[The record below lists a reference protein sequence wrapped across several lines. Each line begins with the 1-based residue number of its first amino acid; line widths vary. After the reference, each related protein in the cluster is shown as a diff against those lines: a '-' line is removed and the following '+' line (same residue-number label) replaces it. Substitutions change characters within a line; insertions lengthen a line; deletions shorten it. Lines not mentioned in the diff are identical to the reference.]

1 MTNSFEG
8 ITMRKAFMTALM
20 LTTSLATPAILGGEN
35 KAHAQQDVY
44 QGVISSIVVEGN
56 QRVESRT
63 VQSYLLVQPG
73 DPLDPD
79 RIDLSLKTLFATGLF
94 ADVAFDVRGNTL
106 VVRVVENPV
115 INRVLFEGNSA
126 IDDDK
131 MREEIQAKPRGIFTA
146 ARVQSD
152 VQRIIELYRQSGRF
166 AAEVTP
172 QYKPLDQN
180 RVDLIFEVTEG
191 PVTGVR
197 SINFIG
203 NDAYSDSRL
212 RSEIVTRQ
220 SRLWRFF
227 SSNDNY
233 DPDRLEFDREL
244 LRQFYQNN
252 GYYDFRTTSAVADL
266 TPDQEDFYITFTV
279 EEGEQYEFGEVKVE
293 TELDKL
299 NEDLLVRAVP
309 IKSGNLYRGDLIESS
324 IDALTF
330 AAGVAGYAFV
340 DVRPRLEPNPETNKV
355 DVTFA
360 LDEGPRVYIERINIV
375 GNTTTLDRV
384 VRREMRISEGDAFN
398 RVLLDRSRNRIRA
411 LGFFQDVE
419 ITEQPGTEP
428 DRSIVDVKVSE
439 QPTGELS
446 FAAGFSSVDSFLLDL
461 SLSQRNLRGRGQAVT
476 ARVSA
481 SRRQQV
487 VDLRFTE
494 PRFLDRNIAAGID
507 VFSSRT
513 DFSDI
518 SGTKT
523 ETTGGGVR
531 IGFPLSDRTQLG
543 LRYQIR
549 ADNVNINDIDVP
561 LDANGDLAT
570 EQIQLAGLDTPN
582 DATDDVFQT
591 QFLQDLTQAASVVD
605 ICDDNA
611 PASAFTIPQNGSS
624 FISENFLV
632 SNALCEAERS
642 DLTSLLGYTFNWDR
656 RNDPIEPTRGFDFS
670 LNQDFAGVGG
680 DVQYIRTEAS
690 GAFYRGLF
698 KGVRASA
705 RLSGGYIRP
714 FGDDD
719 SVRITN
725 RFFRGGSS
733 FRGFDIAGL
742 GPREVLLDLTPSLDV
757 DGNLILDAD
766 GEAVLVETGRLR
778 RQRALGGNAYYQGT
792 FEVTVPNYLPE
803 EYGIKSALFL
813 DVGSL
818 GRLEAADINDP
829 TVVTLADG
837 TIARFET
844 RDPLSL
850 RASAGLSVFWNS
862 PFGPIRFDFAEILKA
877 EEFDRT
883 ENFRFST
890 STRF

>member
-1 MTNSFEG
+1 MQ
-8 ITMRKAFMTALM
+8 KALMTALL
-20 LTTSLATPAILGGEN
+20 LTSSLAAPAIIGTHPS
-35 KAHAQQDVY
+35 ATAQQDPY
-44 QGVISSIVVEGN
+44 QGVIGAIVVEGN
-56 QRVESRT
+56 QRVEART
-63 VQSYLLVQPG
+63 VQSYLLVEPG

-94 ADVAFDVRGNTL
+94 ADVAFDIRGNTL

-146 ARVQSD
+146 ARVQAD
-152 VQRIIELYRQSGRF
+152 VQRIIELYRQAGRF

-203 NDAYSDSRL
+203 NEAYSDSRL

-266 TPDQEDFYITFTV
+266 TPDQEDFYITFTI
-279 EEGEQYEFGEVKVE
+279 EEGEQYTFGEVKVE

-309 IKSGNLYRGDLIESS
+309 IQSGNLYRGDLIENS
-324 IDALTF
+324 IDALTY

-340 DVRPRLEPNPETNKV
+340 DVRPRLEPNPTTNKV

-360 LDEGPRVYIERINIV
+360 MDEGPRVYIERINII

-384 VRREMRISEGDAFN
+384 IRREMRISEGDAFN
-398 RVLLDRSRNRIRA
+398 RVLLDRSRNRVRA
-411 LGFFQDVE
+411 LGFFKEVE
-419 ITEQPGTEP
+419 ITEQPGSEA
-428 DRSIVDVKVSE
+428 DRTIVDVKVEE

-446 FAAGFSSVDSFLLDL
+446 FAAGFSSVDAFLIDL

-481 SRRQQV
+481 SERQQV
-487 VDLRFTE
+487 IDLRFTE

-507 VFSSRT
+507 IFSSVT

-518 SGTKT
+518 SGFET
-523 ETTGGGVR
+523 ETSGGGIRV
-531 IGFPLSDRTQLG
+531 GFPLTDRTQMG
-543 LRYQIR
+543 LRYQLR
-549 ADNVNINDIDVP
+549 QDDVNITDLAVP
-561 LDANGDLAT
+561 LNADGSLAT
-570 EQIQLAGLDTPN
+570 EEITISDNGTP
-582 DATDDVFQT
+582 DDVSDDVTST
-591 QFLQDLTQAASVVD
+591 QFLQDLSLADSVID
-605 ICDDNA
+605 ICDPSA
-611 PASAFTIPQNGSS
+611 PANAFTIPQNANSFFSS
-624 FISENFLV
+624 NFLV
-632 SNALCEAERS
+632 SPSLCESERS
-642 DLTSLLGYTFNWDR
+642 DLTSLLGYSFNWDR
-656 RNDPIEPTRGFDFS
+656 RNDPISPTGGFDLSF
-670 LNQDFAGVGG
+670 NQDIAGLGG
-680 DVQYIRTEAS
+680 DVKFVRTEAT
-690 GAFYRGLF
+690 AATYRGIF

-705 RLSGGYIRP
+705 RLSAGYIAP
-714 FGDDD
+714 FGGED
-719 SVRITN
+719 SLRINN

-733 FRGFDIAGL
+733 FRGFDVAGL
-742 GPREVLLDLTPSLDV
+742 GPREIFIDLEPDV
-757 DGNLILDAD
+757 DENGVLITD
-766 GEAVLVETGRLR
+766 GEGNQVFSPTGRIR
-778 RQRALGGNAYYQGT
+778 RQRSLGGKAYYQGT
-792 FEVTVPNYLPE
+792 FELTLPNYLPE

-813 DVGSL
+813 DAGSVGL
-818 GRLEAADINDP
+818 LEDADKDDP
-829 TVVTLADG
+829 VFVTLSDG
-837 TIARFET
+837 TPAIRAI

-862 PFGPIRFDFAEILKA
+862 PFGPIRFDFSQILRK

-883 ENFRFST
+883 ESFRFST
-890 STRF
+890 TTSF